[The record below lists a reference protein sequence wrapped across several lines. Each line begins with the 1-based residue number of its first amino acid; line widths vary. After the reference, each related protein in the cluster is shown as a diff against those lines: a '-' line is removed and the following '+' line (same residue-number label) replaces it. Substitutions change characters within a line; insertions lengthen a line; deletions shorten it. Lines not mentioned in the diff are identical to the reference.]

1 MKFNRDG
8 TRYQVE
14 TVIEAI
20 EARCAKAAYPNL
32 CDLLGSDWGWG
43 YTYPAST
50 AYKAFAI
57 ERAKELYSTHGD
69 GGAFLG
75 EES

>member
-1 MKFNRDG
+1 MKYNRDG

-32 CDLLGSDWGWG
+32 SDLLGADWGWG
-43 YTYPAST
+43 WTFSGPDG
-50 AYKAFAI
+50 YKAFSI
-57 ERAKELYSTHGD
+57 EHAKVLYGPDKGS
-69 GGAFLG
+69 
-75 EES
+75 SI